1 MIQNPF
7 GVLNP
12 EQLDSSYIARNFV
25 DVFTDLPR
33 VRDLGNTFISGA
45 RGTGKS
51 MLLRSLEPEVMIKSN
66 RVKTLKE
73 LPYLSVHVPLRKA
86 EFGVTELRRLAGYA
100 SIAIGEHLL
109 SMQVVYRLA
118 VLLESLANSIEKDD
132 AHNFLKQF
140 DRLFKMG
147 GGRVTNKSKDAP
159 PTVVF
164 ERIKIL
170 CEGEIVRVRQYYTRL
185 PFSDAKNQYEGAL
198 VGFLDFVV
206 PLALA
211 VSKFEIFGKMP
222 IFVMLDDADNLP
234 QHLQRVINSWVST
247 RSTHAVC
254 LKITTQ
260 LGYATYR
267 TIDNRLIESPHD
279 FTEVNLSSIY
289 TTEFNTYSSRIEEI
303 VNRRLKLAGISRSA
317 NEFFPKDEQQAT
329 RLQEIQLE
337 IRNERAEAETA
348 TNSDGSARARDHVAR
363 YTVPRFMR
371 ELAGSSRSSHTYSY
385 AGFRSMVD
393 LSSGVIR
400 WFLEPASRMYDRVVS
415 ETGSAVSAIP
425 VSVQDRVLN
434 EWATEFIQK
443 LSATKVDRPRDVL
456 DGDDFDAD
464 ASLHAVGHETEIYE
478 RLRNLLDGLGL
489 LFRSRL
495 LDENASEQRA
505 FSVVVRDK
513 PKAELRQVLDLGVRL
528 GYLQTADNAAKEA
541 LGTRMPRYVLA
552 RRLGPYYRLDVSGY
566 AAHLSVMS
574 EDLELATRRPA
585 EFAKRRAAAG
595 GDQENQLALDLGE
608 VDDREN

>member
-1 MIQNPF
+1 MRHDIEQSF
-7 GVLNP
+7 GVLSP
-12 EQLDSSYIARNFV
+12 EQLDSSYIAENFV

-33 VRDLGNTFISGA
+33 VRDFGNTFIAGA

-51 MLLRSLEPEVMIKSN
+51 MLLRSLEPEVMMKSN
-66 RVKTLKE
+66 RAKSLAD

-109 SMQVVYRLA
+109 SMQVSYRLA
-118 VLLESLANSIEKDD
+118 ALLESLAHSIEKAD
-132 AHNFLKQF
+132 AKRFAGKFRGLLN
-140 DRLFKMG
+140 MG
-147 GGRVTNKSKDAP
+147 GGRLREASVEKNSELTFAWVKDA
-159 PTVVF
+159 
-164 ERIKIL
+164 
-170 CEGEIVRVRQYYTRL
+170 CEAEIVRVRQYYTRL
-185 PFSDAKNQYEGAL
+185 PFGETTKNNYEGAL
-198 VGFLDFVV
+198 VGFLDFIV
-206 PLALA
+206 PLALEL
-211 VSKFEIFGKMP
+211 SKFRIFGKMP

-267 TIDNRLIESPHD
+267 TVDNRLIESPHD
-279 FTEVNLSSIY
+279 FTEVNLSTIY
-289 TTEFNTYSSRIEEI
+289 TNEFNTYSNRIEEI

-317 NEFFPKDEQQAT
+317 ADFFPRDEQQAE
-329 RLQEIQLE
+329 RLMQIQQEIKD
-337 IRNERAEAETA
+337 ERQAAELQGI
-348 TNSDGSARARDHVAR
+348 SDGSARSRDHVAR
-363 YTVPRFMR
+363 YAVPRLMR

-415 ETGSAVSAIP
+415 EKGEPVDCVP
-425 VSVQDRVLN
+425 VSIQDRVLVD
-434 EWATEFIQK
+434 WATEFVQK
-443 LSATKVDRPRDVL
+443 LSAAKVERPSDDVES
-456 DGDDFDAD
+456 DEADPD
-464 ASLHAVGHETEIYE
+464 ASLHALGHETEIYE
-478 RLRNLLDGLGL
+478 RLRNLLDGLGM

-495 LDENASEQRA
+495 LDETASEQRA
-505 FSVVVRDK
+505 FSVVLRDK
-513 PKAELRQVLDLGVRL
+513 PKPDLRQVLDLGIRL

-541 LGTRMPRYVLA
+541 LGARVPRYVLA
-552 RRLGPYYRLDVSGY
+552 RRLAPYYRLDVSGY

-574 EDLELATRRPA
+574 EDLDLATKRPA
-585 EFAKRRAAAG
+585 EFAKKKAG
-595 GDQENQLALDLGE
+595 ASSSETSQLKLDFE
-608 VDDREN
+608 EDK